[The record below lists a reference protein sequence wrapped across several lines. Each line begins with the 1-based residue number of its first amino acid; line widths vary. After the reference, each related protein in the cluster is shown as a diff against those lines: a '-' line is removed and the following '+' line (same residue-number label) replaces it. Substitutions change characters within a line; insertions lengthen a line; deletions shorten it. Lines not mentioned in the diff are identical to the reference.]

1 MGKTAPELGATG
13 AEMLVP
19 QQEMDAGT
27 QDIGRGQGTLRA
39 LAHALLGV
47 PTPGNG
53 QVHPGYCTVARALL
67 GERTRSNGELGPC
80 Q

>member
-1 MGKTAPELGATG
+1 MGGTAQELGATG

-27 QDIGRGQGTLRA
+27 RDTWRGQGTLRA
-39 LAHALLGV
+39 LAHALLGE
-47 PTPGNG
+47 G
-53 QVHPGYCTVARALL
+53 
-67 GERTRSNGELGPC
+67 TRSNGEHGPC